1 MGQLR
6 KPQPQ
11 GEPGSDDE
19 GGWDGGEEVKK

>member
-1 MGQLR
+1 MGQLQ

-19 GGWDGGEEVKK
+19 GGCDEGKEVEK